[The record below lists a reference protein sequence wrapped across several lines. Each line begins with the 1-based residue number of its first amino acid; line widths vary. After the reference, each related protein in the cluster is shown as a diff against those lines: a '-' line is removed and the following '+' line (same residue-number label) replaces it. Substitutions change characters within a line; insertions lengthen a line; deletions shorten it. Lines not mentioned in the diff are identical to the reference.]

1 MVVDQCY
8 PWDPRVRKEAS
19 TLRRANYEV
28 IVIAVRGKGQ
38 KIREEIDG
46 VLVYRI
52 PKMSLPVRRGT
63 RRSSSYWKALAK
75 VQTISSFCFEHIL
88 FTLISFSMSFYVYL
102 QYGFDVVHLH
112 NPPDTLF
119 LIGAF
124 YKSIGAYY
132 IFDHHDLSPDLYR
145 IRLSKGNDFMYRI
158 LMMFEKLSCKIADLI
173 ISTNESYRD
182 IEILRHK
189 VNGDKIFIVRNN
201 PILNGNPS
209 SIGKDVPDNVKK
221 VLLFLGMIN
230 PQDGVDV
237 LLHII
242 RYLVRERGVGDFVCK
257 IVGDGDALPYV
268 KELANN
274 LQVEEYVRFEGFTD
288 DGEAIQ
294 EYLKSCDVGIEPA
307 PDNELNRYST
317 FIKVMEYMAA
327 GKPVVAF
334 DLKETRYSLGKF
346 GILIPPGDVEGF
358 ACAIERLLREPQLGR
373 RLGAG
378 GQEKIR
384 DQFNW
389 DHSSA
394 NLLAAYKS
402 LEAC

>member
-8 PWDPRVRKEAS
+8 PWDPRVRKEAT
-19 TLRRANYEV
+19 TLRRANYEI

-38 KIREEIDG
+38 KIREEVDG

-52 PKMSLPVRRGT
+52 PKMSLPVRRGS
-63 RRSSSYWKALAK
+63 RRSASYWKALAK
-75 VQTISSFCFEHIL
+75 VQAISSFCFEHIL
-88 FTLISFSMSFYVYL
+88 FTLTSFAMSCYIYL
-102 QYGFDVVHLH
+102 QYGFNIIHLH

-124 YKSIGAYY
+124 YKLIRVHYV
-132 IFDHHDLSPDLYR
+132 FDHHDLSPDLYR
-145 IRLSKGNDFMYRI
+145 VRLSKGEDFMYMV
-158 LMMFEKLSCKIADLI
+158 LLMFEKLSCRISDLV

-182 IEILRHK
+182 IEVSRHK
-189 VNGDKIFIVRNN
+189 VYSDKIFIVRNN
-201 PILNGNPS
+201 PIFNGGIP
-209 SIGKDVPDNVKK
+209 SIGKSGPDNLKK

-230 PQDGVDV
+230 PQDGVDQ
-237 LLHII
+237 LLHIL

-268 KELANN
+268 KELANK
-274 LQVEEYVRFEGFTD
+274 LQIEEYVRFEGFTD
-288 DGEAIQ
+288 DGEAIH
-294 EYLKSCDVGIEPA
+294 EYLKSCDIGIEPA

-334 DLKETRYSLGKF
+334 DLKETRYSLGEF
-346 GILIPPGDVEGF
+346 GILIPPGDVNGF
-358 ACAIERLLREPQLGR
+358 ALAIERLLKEPQLGR
-373 RLGAG
+373 TLGSG
-378 GQEKIR
+378 GQEKIK
-384 DQFNW
+384 DELNW
-389 DHSSA
+389 DHSAA

-402 LEAC
+402 LETG